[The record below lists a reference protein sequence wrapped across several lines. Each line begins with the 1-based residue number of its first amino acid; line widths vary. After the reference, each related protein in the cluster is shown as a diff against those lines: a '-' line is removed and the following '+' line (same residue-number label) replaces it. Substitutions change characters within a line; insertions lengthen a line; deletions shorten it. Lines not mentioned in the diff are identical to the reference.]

1 MKKIFISGVT
11 VLDFIFHLDA
21 IPRVFEKYRTKN
33 AFISGGGN
41 AANASVAI
49 SKLGGKAYLASRI
62 GDDELSKIIIND
74 LKKDGVNLK
83 FLKKSVKK
91 RRLHFL
97 QYI

>member
-49 SKLGGKAYLASRI
+49 SKLGGECAVTVYKNSLILEVISQR
-62 GDDELSKIIIND
+62 
-74 LKKDGVNLK
+74 
-83 FLKKSVKK
+83 
-91 RRLHFL
+91 
-97 QYI
+97 